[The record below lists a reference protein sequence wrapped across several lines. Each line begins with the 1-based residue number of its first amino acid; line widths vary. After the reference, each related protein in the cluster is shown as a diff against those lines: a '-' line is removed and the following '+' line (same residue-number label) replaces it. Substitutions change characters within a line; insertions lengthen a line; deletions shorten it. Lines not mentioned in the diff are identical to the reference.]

1 MEPRII
7 KGQVVRDASM
17 KRYTSMRVGGRVPY
31 LLYPEDEEDAA
42 AAVAWLREKDHPFRI
57 LGNGTN
63 VIVAD
68 EGMKG
73 GVIRITR
80 IRHLSFSR
88 KKEATLVE
96 ASGGLPLGRLIREAC
111 DRGLSGLEK
120 LYGIPGTIGGA
131 IKMNAGSFA
140 ASISDCLR
148 SMRLT
153 DRNGTISSLDRKD
166 VEFGYRT
173 SSIGTGQSILAAVFE
188 LTHNDPARIK
198 AEMERVWHERL
209 EKHPMDLP
217 SAGSIFK
224 NKNGHPSWKYVDQ
237 AGLRGFRIGGA
248 CISEKHPNFIVN
260 TGNATASDVKG
271 LIDAAKKGVRD
282 ALGVILE
289 EEVELWG
296 FDGQ

>member
-17 KRYTSMRVGGRVPY
+17 KRYTSMRVGGRVAY
-31 LLYPEDEEDAA
+31 LLYPEDEEDVT
-42 AAVAWLREKDHPFRI
+42 AAVAWLRDKDHPFRF

-68 EGMKG
+68 EGMRG

-80 IRHLSFSR
+80 IRHLSFVRTRGS
-88 KKEATLVE
+88 TLVE
-96 ASGGLPLGRLIREAC
+96 ASGGLPLASLIREAC

-120 LYGIPGTIGGA
+120 LYGIPGTVGGA

-140 ASISDCLR
+140 ASISDSLR

-153 DRNGTISSLDRKD
+153 NRNGSISSVDKKD

-173 SSIGTGQSILAAVFE
+173 SSIGAGQSILSAVFE
-188 LTHNDPARIK
+188 LTDADPALIK
-198 AEMERVWHERL
+198 AEMERVWHERR

-224 NKNGHPSWKYVDQ
+224 NKNGNPSWKYVDQ
-237 AGLRGFRIGGA
+237 AGLRGLRIGGA

-260 TGNATASDVKG
+260 TGNATASDVVG
-271 LIDAAKKGVRD
+271 LIDAAKKGVRE
-282 ALGVILE
+282 ALGVVLE
-289 EEVELWG
+289 EEVEMWG
-296 FDGQ
+296 FDGR

>member
-1 MEPRII
+1 VEPRII

-17 KRYTSMRVGGRVPY
+17 KRYTSMRVGGQVAY
-31 LLYPEDEEDAA
+31 LLYPEDEEDVT
-42 AAVAWLREKDHPFRI
+42 AAVTWLREKDHPFRF

-73 GVIRITR
+73 GVIRVTR
-80 IRHLSFSR
+80 IKHLSFTPTGES
-88 KKEATLVE
+88 TLVE
-96 ASGGLPLGRLIREAC
+96 ASGGLPLASLIREAS

-120 LYGIPGTIGGA
+120 LYGIPGTVGGA

-140 ASISDCLR
+140 ASISDPLR

-153 DRNGTISSLDRKD
+153 NRNGSITSKEKKD

-173 SSIGTGQSILAAVFE
+173 SSIGAGQSILSAVFE
-188 LTHNDPARIK
+188 LTPADPAQIR
-198 AEMERVWHERL
+198 AEMERVWRERL

-224 NKNGHPSWKYVDQ
+224 NKNGNPSWKYLDN

-248 CISEKHPNFIVN
+248 CFSEKHPNFIVN
-260 TGNATASDVKG
+260 TGNATASDVLG
-271 LIDAAKKGVRD
+271 LIDAAKKGVRE
-282 ALGVILE
+282 ALGVVLE

-296 FDGQ
+296 FDGE